1 MQIEF
6 NGQKEEAYSLTIY
19 KTHAKAIASGEKT
32 VEIRSYSAEGKGD
45 KREWPM
51 KDIFAIHFYDRGGRY
66 SLDVL
71 LDYCGLACMCKEDIE
86 MLGEKFGFHDYDN
99 EWQQYA
105 KLPAEERPWFFWFH
119 VCDIVNSKGL

>member
-1 MQIEF
+1 
-6 NGQKEEAYSLTIY
+6 
-19 KTHAKAIASGEKT
+19 
-32 VEIRSYSAEGKGD
+32 
-45 KREWPM
+45 M